1 LQKQHKISSW
11 GLGSWDPAAKAH
23 MIAYDKQTIKRL
35 YNDGRL
41 GSNSLVIEGMRRYL
55 LMRILMNPVYIFG
68 HQIHKEQLKGCMSI
82 GNKKKIP
89 IHPKQAY
96 TLSYIL
102 I

>member
-1 LQKQHKISSW
+1 
-11 GLGSWDPAAKAH
+11 
-23 MIAYDKQTIKRL
+23 
-35 YNDGRL
+35 
-41 GSNSLVIEGMRRYL
+41 MRRYL